1 LAIHFPAQDSHA
13 NQPKQIVLECITV
26 VIPTPLALIRAG
38 IIQELARIEALFLK
52 ASINSFRKRQAAHRP
67 TGPVA
72 AALVKQV
79 GGVGD
84 GIEA

>member
-1 LAIHFPAQDSHA
+1 
-13 NQPKQIVLECITV
+13 
-26 VIPTPLALIRAG
+26 LIRAG